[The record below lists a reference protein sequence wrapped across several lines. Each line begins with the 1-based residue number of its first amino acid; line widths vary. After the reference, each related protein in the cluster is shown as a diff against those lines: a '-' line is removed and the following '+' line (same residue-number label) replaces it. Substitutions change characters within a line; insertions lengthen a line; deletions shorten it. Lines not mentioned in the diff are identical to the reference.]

1 MGRHQLKKDR
11 RRRSA
16 AMAAVVAPAVAFI
29 VVGADAAPASK
40 DDAPAQVVPAPVAQP
55 SAAPAAPAERAD
67 RAVRRNMR
75 FPLPAGRAPEKGL
88 QVETI
93 LAARAVSA
101 RFPEILDI
109 GGVRADSMKWHPN
122 GLAIDVMIPNYGTA
136 EGKALGDRVVA
147 YVLDNADRFGVN
159 HVIFRQHIYSRGKA
173 PRMMSDRGGATANHY
188 DHVHI
193 ATNGG
198 GFPTGHETYLT

>member
-1 MGRHQLKKDR
+1 
-11 RRRSA
+11 
-16 AMAAVVAPAVAFI
+16 MAAVVVPAAALL
-29 VVGADAAPASK
+29 VVGADTGPAAKGGPEVVAPPAVQ
-40 DDAPAQVVPAPVAQP
+40 PAAAT
-55 SAAPAAPAERAD
+55 AAPAAPAERAV
-67 RAVRRNMR
+67 RALRQNTR
-75 FPLPAGRAPEKGL
+75 FPLPVGRASEKGL
-88 QVETI
+88 QIETI

-101 RFPEILDI
+101 RFPEILNI

-122 GLAIDVMIPNYGTA
+122 GLAIDVMIPNYATP
-136 EGKALGDRVVA
+136 EGKALGEKIVA

-159 HVIFRQHIYSRGKA
+159 HVIFRQQIHSRGKA
-173 PRMMSDRGGATANHY
+173 PRMMSDRGGDTANHY

>member
-1 MGRHQLKKDR
+1 
-11 RRRSA
+11 
-16 AMAAVVAPAVAFI
+16 MAAVVVPAAALL
-29 VVGADAAPASK
+29 VVGADT
-40 DDAPAQVVPAPVAQP
+40 VPATKGGAEVVAPPAVQP
-55 SAAPAAPAERAD
+55 AAAPAAPAARAD

-75 FPLPAGRAPEKGL
+75 FPLPAGRASEKGL
-88 QVETI
+88 QIETI

-101 RFPEILDI
+101 RFPQILDI

-122 GLAIDVMIPNYGTA
+122 GLAIDVMIPNYSTP
-136 EGKALGDRVVA
+136 EGKALGDRIVA

-159 HVIFRQHIYSRGKA
+159 HVIFRQQIYSRGKA
-173 PRMMSDRGGATANHY
+173 PRMMSDRGGTTANHY

-198 GFPTGHETYLT
+198 GFPTGRETYLT

>member
-1 MGRHQLKKDR
+1 
-11 RRRSA
+11 
-16 AMAAVVAPAVAFI
+16 MAAVVVPAAALI
-29 VVGADAAPASK
+29 VVGADTAPATQGDTEVVPAAAVQPVVTRAAPA
-40 DDAPAQVVPAPVAQP
+40 VPA
-55 SAAPAAPAERAD
+55 E

-75 FPLPAGRAPEKGL
+75 FPLPAGRASEKGL

-101 RFPEILDI
+101 RFPQILDI

-122 GLAIDVMIPNYGTA
+122 GQAIDVMIPNYATP
-136 EGKALGDRVVA
+136 EGKALGDKIVA
-147 YVLDNADRFGVN
+147 YALDNADRFGVN
-159 HVIFRQHIYSRGKA
+159 HVIFRQQIYSRGRA
-173 PRMMSDRGGATANHY
+173 PRMMSDRGGATANHF

>member
-1 MGRHQLKKDR
+1 MDR

-16 AMAAVVAPAVAFI
+16 AMAAVVAPAAALI
-29 VVGADAAPASK
+29 AVGADAGPATERGAEVMPAPAV
-40 DDAPAQVVPAPVAQP
+40 QPV
-55 SAAPAAPAERAD
+55 AAPAAPPARAE

-75 FPLPAGRAPEKGL
+75 FPLPVGRAPEKGL

-101 RFPEILDI
+101 RFPEILNI

-122 GLAIDVMIPNYGTA
+122 GLAIDVMIPNYA
-136 EGKALGDRVVA
+136 SPEGKALGDRIVA

-159 HVIFRQHIYSRGKA
+159 HVIFRQHILYRGKA
-173 PRMMSDRGGATANHY
+173 PRKMSDRGGDTANHF

-198 GFPTGHETYLT
+198 GFPTGNETYLT

>member
-1 MGRHQLKKDR
+1 MGRHRLKKDR

-16 AMAAVVAPAVAFI
+16 AVAAVVAPAAALI
-29 VVGADAAPASK
+29 VVGADAGPATLG
-40 DDAPAQVVPAPVAQP
+40 DAAVVPTPAVQP
-55 SAAPAAPAERAD
+55 AAAPATPAVPAE

-75 FPLPAGRAPEKGL
+75 FPLPAGRASEKGL

-101 RFPEILDI
+101 RFPQILDI
-109 GGVRADSMKWHPN
+109 GGVRPDSLKWHPN
-122 GLAIDVMIPNYGTA
+122 GLAIDVMIPNYSTP
-136 EGKALGDRVVA
+136 EGKALGDKIVA

-159 HVIFRQHIYSRGKA
+159 HVIFRQQIFSRGKA
-173 PRMMSDRGGATANHY
+173 PRMMSDRGGVTANHY

>member
-1 MGRHQLKKDR
+1 MGRHQLAKGR

-16 AMAAVVAPAVAFI
+16 AVAAVLVPTAAALI
-29 VVGADAAPASK
+29 VGADTGPVLGEAARCCAEIAAAPPTP
-40 DDAPAQVVPAPVAQP
+40 PAGALPAPGAH
-55 SAAPAAPAERAD
+55 AP
-67 RAVRRNMR
+67 RRNMR
-75 FPLPAGRAPEKGL
+75 YPLPAGVAPEKGL

-101 RFPEILDI
+101 RFPQILNI
-109 GGVRADSMKWHPN
+109 GGVRADSLKWHPN
-122 GLAIDVMIPNYGTA
+122 GLAIDVMIPNYATP
-136 EGKALGDRVVA
+136 EGKALGDQIVA

-159 HVIFRQHIYSRGKA
+159 HVIFRQEIYSRGGTHK
-173 PRMMSDRGGATANHY
+173 RMSDRGGVTANHY

>member
-1 MGRHQLKKDR
+1 
-11 RRRSA
+11 
-16 AMAAVVAPAVAFI
+16 MAAVLAPAAALI
-29 VVGADAAPASK
+29 VVGADAAPATNS
-40 DDAPAQVVPAPVAQP
+40 DAHAEVVTAPAVLPA
-55 SAAPAAPAERAD
+55 AAPAGMPPVPAE

-75 FPLPAGRAPEKGL
+75 FPLPAGRASEKGL

-101 RFPEILDI
+101 RFPEILNI

-122 GLAIDVMIPNYGTA
+122 GQAIDVMIPNYGSPG
-136 EGKALGDRVVA
+136 GKALGERIVA

-159 HVIFRQHIYSRGKA
+159 HVIFRQQIYSHGKP
-173 PRMMSDRGGATANHY
+173 PRRMSDRGGDTANHY

>member
-1 MGRHQLKKDR
+1 MGRHRLKKDR

-16 AMAAVVAPAVAFI
+16 AVAAVVAPAAALI
-29 VVGADAAPASK
+29 VVGADARPATLGDAAVVPVPAVQPAVAPSAPA
-40 DDAPAQVVPAPVAQP
+40 VPA
-55 SAAPAAPAERAD
+55 E

-75 FPLPAGRAPEKGL
+75 FPLPAGRASEKGL

-101 RFPEILDI
+101 RFPQILDI
-109 GGVRADSMKWHPN
+109 GGVRPDSLKWHPN
-122 GLAIDVMIPNYGTA
+122 GLAIDVMIPNYGTP
-136 EGKALGDRVVA
+136 EGKALGDKIVA

-159 HVIFRQHIYSRGKA
+159 HVIFRQQIYSRGKA
-173 PRMMSDRGGATANHY
+173 PRMMSDRGGVTANHY

>member
-1 MGRHQLKKDR
+1 
-11 RRRSA
+11 
-16 AMAAVVAPAVAFI
+16 MAAVVAPAAALI
-29 VVGADAAPASK
+29 VVGADARPATLGDAAVVPVPAVQPAAAPSAPA
-40 DDAPAQVVPAPVAQP
+40 VPA
-55 SAAPAAPAERAD
+55 E

-75 FPLPAGRAPEKGL
+75 FPLPAGRASEKGL

-101 RFPEILDI
+101 RFPQILDI
-109 GGVRADSMKWHPN
+109 GGVRPDSLKWHPN
-122 GLAIDVMIPNYGTA
+122 GLAIDVMIPNYSTP
-136 EGKALGDRVVA
+136 EGKALGDKIVA

-159 HVIFRQHIYSRGKA
+159 HVIFRQQIYSRGKA
-173 PRMMSDRGGATANHY
+173 PRMMSDRGGVTANHY

>member
-1 MGRHQLKKDR
+1 
-11 RRRSA
+11 
-16 AMAAVVAPAVAFI
+16 MAAVVAPAAELI
-29 VVGADAAPASK
+29 VVGADAAPPVNRA
-40 DDAPAQVVPAPVAQP
+40 AEVVPVAAVQP
-55 SAAPAAPAERAD
+55 AAAHAAPAVPAE

-75 FPLPAGRAPEKGL
+75 FPLPAGRASEKGL

-101 RFPEILDI
+101 RFPQILNI

-122 GLAIDVMIPNYGTA
+122 GQAIDVMIPNYSTP
-136 EGKALGDRVVA
+136 EGKALGDRIVA
-147 YVLDNADRFGVN
+147 YALDNADRFGVN
-159 HVIFRQHIYSRGKA
+159 HVIFRQQIYSRGRA

-198 GFPTGHETYLT
+198 GFPTGRETYLT

>member
-1 MGRHQLKKDR
+1 VGRHQLKKDR

-16 AMAAVVAPAVAFI
+16 VMAAVVAPAAALV
-29 VVGADAAPASK
+29 VVGADAAPSAK
-40 DDAPAQVVPAPVAQP
+40 DDAHAEVVAAPA

-75 FPLPAGRAPEKGL
+75 FPLPAGRASEKGL

-122 GLAIDVMIPNYGTA
+122 GLAIDVMIPNYATP
-136 EGKALGDRVVA
+136 EGKALGDRIVT

-159 HVIFRQHIYSRGKA
+159 HVIFRQHIYSRGRA
-173 PRMMSDRGGATANHY
+173 PRMMSDRGGITANHY

>member
-1 MGRHQLKKDR
+1 MKKDR

-16 AMAAVVAPAVAFI
+16 VVAAVVAPAAALI
-29 VVGADAAPASK
+29 VVGADAGPATLGDAAVAPAPAVQPAAAPS
-40 DDAPAQVVPAPVAQP
+40 APAVPA
-55 SAAPAAPAERAD
+55 E

-75 FPLPAGRAPEKGL
+75 FPLPAGRASEKGL

-101 RFPEILDI
+101 RFPQILDI
-109 GGVRADSMKWHPN
+109 GGVRPDSLKWHPN
-122 GLAIDVMIPNYGTA
+122 GLAIDVMIPNYSTP
-136 EGKALGDRVVA
+136 EGKALGDKIVA

-159 HVIFRQHIYSRGKA
+159 HVIFRQQIYSRGKA
-173 PRMMSDRGGATANHY
+173 PRMMSDRGGVTANHY

>member
-1 MGRHQLKKDR
+1 
-11 RRRSA
+11 
-16 AMAAVVAPAVAFI
+16 MAAVIVPAAALI
-29 VVGADAAPASK
+29 AAGADAGPAVK
-40 DDAPAQVVPAPVAQP
+40 QDPHCCPEVV
-55 SAAPAAPAERAD
+55 AASIVQPAAAATPVVRGE

-75 FPLPAGRAPEKGL
+75 FPLPIGVAPEKGL

-101 RFPEILDI
+101 RFPEILNI
-109 GGVRADSMKWHPN
+109 GGVRADSLKWHPN
-122 GLAIDVMIPNYGTA
+122 GQAIDVMIPNYATP
-136 EGKALGDRVVA
+136 EGKALGDRIVA
-147 YVLDNADRFGVN
+147 YALDNAARFGVN
-159 HVIFRQHIYSRGKA
+159 HVIFRQQIYSRGKA
-173 PRMMSDRGGATANHY
+173 PRKMSDRGGITANHF

>member
-1 MGRHQLKKDR
+1 MDR

-16 AMAAVVAPAVAFI
+16 AIAAVVVPAVALI
-29 VVGADAAPASK
+29 VVGADTGPTAK
-40 DDAPAQVVPAPVAQP
+40 LDTEVVPVAAVQP
-55 SAAPAAPAERAD
+55 AAAPAAPAVPAERG
-67 RAVRRNMR
+67 VRRNMR

-101 RFPEILDI
+101 RFPQILDI

-122 GLAIDVMIPNYGTA
+122 GLAIDVMIPNYGSP
-136 EGKALGDRVVA
+136 EGKALGDRIVA
-147 YVLDNADRFGVN
+147 YVLDNADRIGVN
-159 HVIFRQHIYSRGKA
+159 HLIFRQHIYYRGKA
-173 PRMMSDRGGATANHY
+173 PRMMSDRGGDTANHY

>member
-11 RRRSA
+11 RRRSTAVA
-16 AMAAVVAPAVAFI
+16 AVVVPAAALIAVGADTAPAITAEAPPHNEAVVAPVAKQ
-29 VVGADAAPASK
+29 SLT
-40 DDAPAQVVPAPVAQP
+40 
-55 SAAPAAPAERAD
+55 SAAPGMP
-67 RAVRRNMR
+67 AVRRNMR

-109 GGVRADSMKWHPN
+109 GGVRADSLKWHPN
-122 GLAIDVMIPNYGTA
+122 GLAIDVMIPNYATP

-159 HVIFRQHIYSRGKA
+159 HVIFRQEIYSHGRP
-173 PRMMSDRGGATANHY
+173 PRKMADRGGITANHF

>member
-1 MGRHQLKKDR
+1 
-11 RRRSA
+11 
-16 AMAAVVAPAVAFI
+16 MAAVVAPAAALI
-29 VVGADAAPASK
+29 AVGADAGPATQG
-40 DDAPAQVVPAPVAQP
+40 DAEVVPAAAVQP
-55 SAAPAAPAERAD
+55 AAAPAAPAVPAE

-75 FPLPAGRAPEKGL
+75 FPLPVGRASEKGL

-101 RFPEILDI
+101 RFPQILDI

-122 GLAIDVMIPNYGTA
+122 GLAIDVMIPNYGTP
-136 EGKALGDRVVA
+136 EGKALGDKIVA

-159 HVIFRQHIYSRGKA
+159 HVIFRQQIYSRGKA
-173 PRMMSDRGGATANHY
+173 PRMMSDRGGVTANHY

>member
-1 MGRHQLKKDR
+1 MGRHHLKKDR

-16 AMAAVVAPAVAFI
+16 AMAVVVVPAAALVVVGADTAPTVNIEPEVVTAPAVIPAVAPVAPAVR
-29 VVGADAAPASK
+29 
-40 DDAPAQVVPAPVAQP
+40 
-55 SAAPAAPAERAD
+55 AE

-75 FPLPAGRAPEKGL
+75 FPLPVGVAPEKGL
-88 QVETI
+88 QIETI

-101 RFPEILDI
+101 RFPEILNI

-122 GLAIDVMIPNYGTA
+122 GQAIDVMIPNYATP
-136 EGKALGDRVVA
+136 EGKALGERIVA
-147 YVLDNADRFGVN
+147 YALDNADRFGVN
-159 HVIFRQHIYSRGKA
+159 HVIFRQQIYSRGKA
-173 PRMMSDRGGATANHY
+173 PRMMSNRGGDTANHF

>member
-1 MGRHQLKKDR
+1 
-11 RRRSA
+11 
-16 AMAAVVAPAVAFI
+16 MAAVVAPAVALV
-29 VVGADAAPASK
+29 VVGADAGPATNGV
-40 DDAPAQVVPAPVAQP
+40 AEVVPAPAVQP
-55 SAAPAAPAERAD
+55 AAAPAAPPVPAE

-75 FPLPAGRAPEKGL
+75 FPLPAGRASEKGL

-101 RFPEILDI
+101 RFPQILDI

-122 GLAIDVMIPNYGTA
+122 GLAIDVMIPNYGTP
-136 EGKALGDRVVA
+136 EGKALGDKIVA

-159 HVIFRQHIYSRGKA
+159 HVIFRQQIYSRGKA
-173 PRMMSDRGGATANHY
+173 PRMMSDRGGVTANHY

>member
-1 MGRHQLKKDR
+1 MDR

-16 AMAAVVAPAVAFI
+16 AMAAVVAPAAAFL
-29 VVGADAAPASK
+29 VVGADAGPANK
-40 DDAPAQVVPAPVAQP
+40 GGAEVVPAAAVEPA
-55 SAAPAAPAERAD
+55 AAPAAPAVRADRAD

-75 FPLPAGRAPEKGL
+75 FPLPVGRAPEKGL

-101 RFPEILDI
+101 RFPEILNI

-122 GLAIDVMIPNYGTA
+122 GLAIDVMIPNYA
-136 EGKALGDRVVA
+136 SPEGKALGDRIVA

-159 HVIFRQHIYSRGKA
+159 HVIFRQHILYRGKA
-173 PRMMSDRGGATANHY
+173 PRKMSDRGGDTANHY

-198 GFPTGHETYLT
+198 GFPTGDETYLT